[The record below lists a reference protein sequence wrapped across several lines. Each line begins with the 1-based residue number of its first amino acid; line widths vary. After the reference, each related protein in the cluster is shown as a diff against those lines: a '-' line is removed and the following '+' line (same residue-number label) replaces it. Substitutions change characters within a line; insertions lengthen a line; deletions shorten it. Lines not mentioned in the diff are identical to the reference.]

1 MKKVLVTGASG
12 FVGTQ
17 LCPFLISQG
26 YDVRAGMREKKTDW
40 TICEQAVLGEITA
53 ATDWRKALEGV
64 DVVVHLAGRAH
75 VMRESTGDPL
85 TLFRKVNVEGSRSLA
100 RQAAEAGVKRLIY
113 LSSIKVNGERST
125 DHPLAADDP
134 AAPEDAYGQSKWE
147 AEQLLR
153 EITAEADMELVILRP
168 VLVYGPGVKGNMQS
182 LVGWIRKG
190 LPLPLGRVENRRSLV
205 SIENLL
211 DFIAISLDHTGAAG
225 EVFLVADGEDLST
238 PQLIRKLAQAIGVT
252 PRLIPVPMM
261 LLRLLG
267 QVTGRS
273 SAIDR
278 LCGNLQ
284 VDISKNRRV
293 LGWTP
298 KVTVEAALKE
308 MVRQSN

>member
-267 QVTGRS
+267 EVTGRS

>member
-53 ATDWRKALEGV
+53 ATDWRKALVGV
-64 DVVVHLAGRAH
+64 DAVVHLAGRAH

-85 TLFRKVNVEGSRSLA
+85 TLFRKVNVEGSRGLA

-211 DFIAISLDHTGAAG
+211 DFIAISLDHAGAAG

-284 VDISKNRRV
+284 VDISKNRKV